1 MDSFEFIDDR
11 SFKIDLKLFSKLFSH
26 ELKYLNEY
34 FKLNNEMLIKKR
46 EELDLCLKHDIYH
59 LYYSPFLDNFFTNL
73 S

>member
-46 EELDLCLKHDIYH
+46 EELDLWVV
-59 LYYSPFLDNFFTNL
+59 
-73 S
+73 